1 MVMNQP
7 LWNTIQ
13 TPEFDYQVLMHT
25 LRDYAKPR
33 DRVTTLLK
41 QGVVLRVKKGL
52 YVFGEGYGSKPVS
65 REILS
70 NLIYGPSYVSLEYAL
85 QFHGLIPERVKAITA
100 VCLGSSKKYETP
112 LGLFTYHSVPGNA
125 YYLGIERIKIDEER
139 SYLMAD
145 AEKAL
150 VDKIKLGHG
159 NSIHNQGEMKQYL
172 TEDLRIDWDVFLELD
187 TNKIKRYADAYA
199 SFKLKI
205 LANMLIR
212 EKKKVR

>member
-1 MVMNQP
+1 MNQP
-7 LWNTIQ
+7 IWISIQ
-13 TPEFDYQVLMHT
+13 TPEFDYQMLMHT

-41 QGVVLRVKKGL
+41 QGVVRRVKKGL
-52 YVFGEGYGSKPVS
+52 YVFGEGYGSKPAS

-85 QFHGLIPERVKAITA
+85 QIHGLIPERVTAITST
-100 VCLGSSKKYETP
+100 CLGSSRSFETP
-112 LGLFTYHSVPGNA
+112 LGLFTYHSVPA
-125 YYLGIERIKIDEER
+125 KAFYLGIERIKIDKER

-159 NSIHNQGEMKQYL
+159 NSIQNQGEMRDYITQN
-172 TEDLRIDWDVFLELD
+172 LRIEWEAFLEMD
-187 TNKIKRYADAYA
+187 FMKIEKYSAVFD

-205 LANMLIR
+205 LVNLLRRGKKNMR
-212 EKKKVR
+212 